1 MAVIL
6 NKEVT
11 DDVMER
17 SLEPARCM
25 GAADAKVVALLSPG
39 VELEVVGGEVH
50 ADGQEV
56 PRGASLR
63 LPGGQQPQQ
72 LHLGRG

>member
-1 MAVIL
+1 
-6 NKEVT
+6 
-11 DDVMER
+11 
-17 SLEPARCM
+17 M

-50 ADGQEV
+50 VDGQEV

>member
-1 MAVIL
+1 
-6 NKEVT
+6 
-11 DDVMER
+11 
-17 SLEPARCM
+17 M

-56 PRGASLR
+56 PRGASLG